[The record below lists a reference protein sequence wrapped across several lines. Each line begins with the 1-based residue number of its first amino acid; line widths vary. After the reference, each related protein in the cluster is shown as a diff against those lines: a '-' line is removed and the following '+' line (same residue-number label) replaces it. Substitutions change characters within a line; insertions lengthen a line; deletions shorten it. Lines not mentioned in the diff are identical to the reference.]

1 MWDNDYYLSYNQYDN
16 KELKNLEI
24 ELKEKKLISFF
35 SHLTE
40 NSNWDYIDN
49 LLDGKVDFYKEINA
63 KPLLEKY
70 LENLSNSLYHNN
82 EWRKELKNILELSS
96 NKHLFIKRI
105 FAKKVVKNIKEIEN
119 NIKKSTME
127 RVLSTPFARDTIE
140 IGKILMNENANLI
153 YLFKGIKLKD
163 IVILKN
169 KLNLEN
175 KLEETKSEKKKE
187 KVNKI

>member
-105 FAKKVVKNIKEIEN
+105 FAKKVVKNIKEIES

-127 RVLSTPFARDTIE
+127 RVLSTPFTRDTIE

>member
-40 NSNWDYIDN
+40 NSDWDYIDN

-63 KPLLEKY
+63 KPLIEKY

-105 FAKKVVKNIKEIEN
+105 FAKKVVKNIKEIES